1 MKFISWTSTDKR
13 KSEWNLKTEKLT
25 SLTRHSLQK
34 IHGAQICKDPNKT
47 VTDKK
52 LHEFGIRKTGLE
64 QLFWSKHFHLQ
75 SISD

>member
-1 MKFISWTSTDKR
+1 MKFEDRKTNIFDKTLST
-13 KSEWNLKTEKLT
+13 
-25 SLTRHSLQK
+25 K

-64 QLFWSKHFHLQ
+64 QLF
-75 SISD
+75 